1 MVNNQTEKKVEGF
14 EKAWDSTRSFL
25 TQIKEDVDRSVKLLR
40 LKGEISQIK
49 REINSQYQA
58 LGEATYKQIVKKE
71 LKEPALEKLAK
82 EITKL
87 FKELKQNQKKMAE
100 ISRETSSPSIKAK
113 SSKSKEDSS
122 KEVGAQK
129 ERS

>member
-1 MVNNQTEKKVEGF
+1 MVNNQTEKRVEGF
-14 EKAWDSTRSFL
+14 EKIWDSTRSFL
-25 TQIKEDVDRSVKLLR
+25 TQIKEDFDRSVKLLR
-40 LKGEISQIK
+40 LKGESSQIK
-49 REINSQYQA
+49 RRINSQYQA

-82 EITKL
+82 EITRL

-100 ISRETSSPSIKAK
+100 ISRETPSPSTKAK